1 MKRFSNLL
9 AESLRFPP
17 VTAVRQKS
25 YTPLLQRCLERIFS
39 YSRFPRTHTRP
50 DSVERNVRKQ
60 EDTCAQHARTISV
73 SGLTERR
80 KRGGKHGE
88 RVDGRK

>member
-25 YTPLLQRCLERIFS
+25 YTPSSNAASNEYFLTLDFRERI
-39 YSRFPRTHTRP
+39 
-50 DSVERNVRKQ
+50 
-60 EDTCAQHARTISV
+60 
-73 SGLTERR
+73 
-80 KRGGKHGE
+80 RGPIPSNAT
-88 RVDGRK
+88 